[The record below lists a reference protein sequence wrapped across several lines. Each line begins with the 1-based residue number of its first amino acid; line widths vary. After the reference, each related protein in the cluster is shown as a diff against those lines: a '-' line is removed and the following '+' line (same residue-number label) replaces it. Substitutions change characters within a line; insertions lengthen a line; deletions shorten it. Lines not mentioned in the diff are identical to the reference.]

1 VSDSVKKQQAGVRPP
16 SAITRTGALMH
27 KASGRGFGFSF
38 IALLVVLMAV
48 SAMWTS
54 AEAAVLLL

>member
-1 VSDSVKKQQAGVRPP
+1 
-16 SAITRTGALMH
+16 MH

>member
-1 VSDSVKKQQAGVRPP
+1 
-16 SAITRTGALMH
+16 MH

-38 IALLVVLMAV
+38 IALFVLLMAV

-54 AEAAVLLL
+54 ADAAVMLLGQV